1 MKLTLLFVLL
11 TMLGCATPV
20 RCVTTCGL
28 QLSGAETWTCPQFQ
42 QFEDLT
48 LRAFASP
55 RITDAR
61 FATACQRV
69 QGIQVHVRDTNYL
82 DELREDAG
90 IGQRPF
96 EVLGSTQCDLGLV
109 EIGHLSLRGTFAHEL
124 AHVVQACTPI
134 PPPGWYPT
142 KLEGPQ
148 HAGWMNAG
156 IQEAIYQAANAPL
169 DGGT

>member
-1 MKLTLLFVLL
+1 MKLLLPAILATLHC
-11 TMLGCATPV
+11 TTPT

-42 QFEDLT
+42 QFEYLT

-55 RITDAR
+55 HITDAR
-61 FATACQRV
+61 FATACQRI
-69 QGIQVHVRDTNYL
+69 QGFRVYVRDT
-82 DELREDAG
+82 DFIGDAG
-90 IGQRPF
+90 VGAAQ
-96 EVLGSTQCDLGLV
+96 VLGATHCDLGLV
-109 EIGHLSLRGTFAHEL
+109 ELGHLSLRGTFAHEL
-124 AHVVQACTPI
+124 AHVVQVCTPI

-156 IQEAIYQAANAPL
+156 IQEAIYQASNAPL